1 MSALIAR
8 LWRLGAVL
16 AVAGALA
23 LAAGIYFGRESGE
36 PLTAD
41 LRGRDAAALLGI
53 SLPDTKG
60 REQPLAQWKGK
71 VLVVNFWATWCVPC
85 REEMPE
91 FVKAQRDF
99 GDRGVQFVGIAIDQP
114 DKVDAFA
121 AELHLNYPALIG
133 GFGAIELSKVMGN
146 RLGALPFTV
155 IVDRAGRV
163 SHTQLGPMQESNLR
177 SILAQLL

>member
-1 MSALIAR
+1 MTPRRTVWGLVCVVVGLI
-8 LWRLGAVL
+8 
-16 AVAGALA
+16 A
-23 LAAGIYFGRESGE
+23 LAAGVHFGRDGGE
-36 PLTAD
+36 RSTRDVA
-41 LRGRDAAALLGI
+41 GTDAAPLLGI

-60 REQPLAQWKGK
+60 QEQPLAQWKGK

-91 FVKAQRDF
+91 FVRAQQEL
-99 GDRGVQFVGIAIDQP
+99 GNRGVQFVGIAIDQP
-114 DKVDAFA
+114 DKIDAFA
-121 AELHLNYPALIG
+121 AELRLNYPALVG
-133 GFGAIELSKVMGN
+133 GYGAIELSKVLGN

-163 SHTQLGPMQESNLR
+163 AHTQLGPVKDAQLR